1 MRQLRGRKT
10 NREDMYPREPAMSDV
25 IHSPEPSSRSLEEDA
40 AEFLALLEQMI
51 ASSSKP
57 QDDE

>member
-1 MRQLRGRKT
+1 MRQLRLRT
-10 NREDMYPREPAMSDV
+10 NREDIHPREPAMSDV
-25 IHSPEPSSRSLEEDA
+25 IHPPEPSSRSLEEDA

-51 ASSSKP
+51 VSSSKT